1 MLNYLA
7 KRETEV
13 KLFIPFFY
21 AVGVFGM
28 LYPALFP
35 VFTKLISFT
44 LILSFII
51 LAAFHPEKID
61 RKSLVVFLF
70 IYLFGFFIE
79 VIGVNTG
86 LIFGHYEYGSSLGV
100 KLFNTPLI
108 IGLNWLLL
116 VYATSS
122 VFEKA
127 KMHTIVKIILASI
140 IMLGYDIILEQVA
153 PKMDMWSWNNN
164 VVPYQN
170 YFAWFLLAVLFH
182 SLIKINRINTRNKLG
197 LTILSVQ
204 FVFFLIL
211 TAFLK

>member
-1 MLNYLA
+1 MWNYLV
-7 KRETEV
+7 KKETEV
-13 KLFIPFFY
+13 KIFIPFFY

-28 LYPALFP
+28 LYPVLFP

-44 LILSFII
+44 LILSFIF

-61 RKSLVVFLF
+61 RKSMLVFLF
-70 IYLFGFFIE
+70 IYLAGFFIE

-86 LIFGHYEYGSSLGV
+86 LIFGHYKYGDSLGV

-108 IGLNWLLL
+108 IGLNWVLL

-127 KMHTIVKIILASI
+127 KLYTIIKIILASA
-140 IMLGYDIILEQVA
+140 IMLMYDIILEQVA
-153 PKMDMWSWNNN
+153 PKMDMWSWKND
-164 VVPYQN
+164 VIPYQN
-170 YFAWFLLAVLFH
+170 YVAWFVLAVLFH
-182 SLIKINRINTRNKLG
+182 SVIKFYRINTRNKLG
-197 LTILSVQ
+197 MIILGTQ

-211 TAFLK
+211 MIFLK